1 MRIFNL
7 PRAGGKTTRMLY
19 ASEFQQIPILCKNQ
33 KYKGFLQ
40 DKARFLGI
48 DIPEPV
54 TVKEFL
60 DKPRSLSTHEILI
73 DEALMVLCEI
83 IKQIAGRMPVNV
95 AGITLSDEKT
105 GDMMRWYEN
114 NGYKDVSAEV
124 IEQGE

>member
-19 ASEFQQIPILCKNQ
+19 ASEFQQIPILCKDY

-40 DKARFLGI
+40 DKAKFLGI
-48 DIPEPV
+48 NIPEPI

-60 DKPRSLSTHEILI
+60 DKPRSLGAHEILI

-83 IKQIAGRMPVNV
+83 IKQIAGRMPINI

-105 GDMMRWYEN
+105 GDMVRWYDN
-114 NGYKDVSAEV
+114 NGHKDMPAEA
-124 IEQGE
+124 IE